1 MFQTIIDNNIQAAAH
16 WLNAG
21 ETVAIPTETVYGLA
35 ANALND
41 EAVIKIFEAKGRPRF
56 NPLIVHTYSVEA
68 IPLFAELD
76 AVSKKI
82 ALNLMPGAITLL
94 LPKKK
99 DVPDLVTAGSQK
111 VAIRIP
117 NHPLTLALL
126 QSLPF
131 PVAAPSA
138 NPFGYVSPTTAEHVY
153 DGLSGKIPYILN
165 GGPCHIGV
173 ESTIVEVANNT
184 IVIHRNGGIE
194 PEKLTE
200 ITDLP
205 IVYSNTKKIVTSG
218 QLKSHYA
225 TNTPL
230 LLGNIEALLPL
241 YANKKIAV
249 ISFATQYTT
258 ANNIT
263 HFILSPSGN
272 LHEAANHLFATMRTI
287 DTQNFDV
294 VLAEYFPNEGLGLAI
309 NDRLKRAQA
318 QYKSTV

>member
-1 MFQTIIDNNIQAAAH
+1 MFQTIIDNNIQAAAN
-16 WLNAG
+16 WLKVG

-194 PEKLTE
+194 PEKLAE

-249 ISFATQYTT
+249 ISFTTQYTT

-272 LHEAANHLFATMRTI
+272 LHEAAKHLFATMRTI

-318 QYKSTV
+318 QYKTTV